1 MTTELPMPMHGDGNL
16 SYNRIHITDE
26 DPNYHTKILQPLVK
40 NLFDLD
46 LNLYFDEN
54 RGSYCIKRVGRFD
67 FLNNLFDG
75 V

>member
-1 MTTELPMPMHGDGNL
+1 MHGDGNL

-54 RGSYCIKRVGRFD
+54 RGSSVSGKKHPHNEVYG
-67 FLNNLFDG
+67 
-75 V
+75 